1 MDEQDAD
8 LGVLADSVSRLGMHA
23 LEIGTEIETQVPCA
37 ATLFD
42 PPAIRRRRYRRRR
55 RRRLPP
61 PSPETL
67 RVPLA
72 PLPTSA
78 DL

>member
-37 ATLFD
+37 AT
-42 PPAIRRRRYRRRR
+42 PAIRPPFAGHSPPPPT
-55 RRRLPP
+55 PP
-61 PSPETL
+61 PSTA
-67 RVPLA
+67 V
-72 PLPTSA
+72 S
-78 DL
+78 